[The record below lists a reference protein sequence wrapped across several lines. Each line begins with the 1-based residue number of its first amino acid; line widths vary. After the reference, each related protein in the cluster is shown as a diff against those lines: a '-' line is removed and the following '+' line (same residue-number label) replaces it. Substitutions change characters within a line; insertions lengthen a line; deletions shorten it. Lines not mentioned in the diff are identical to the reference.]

1 MKKKIVSVPLI
12 ALAAAAV
19 LAAVWSV
26 AQTKDDVAAD
36 VRKRLRRDNGNAAIR
51 CCEVKSGARRGPVL
65 LQIDLPAGRSCD
77 IKSLSEIPVPFSV
90 VIKGDIKEMPDFANT
105 PIVDLSLY
113 SSGQAW
119 IRRGGDLSE
128 FRHLKSLTLG
138 KIGMEELLKLKLPAG
153 LQSFS
158 ADFTGDAELDLAFF
172 AGAEKLENLSLGS
185 FDGTL
190 KLQVPETGL
199 PQISTLLLF
208 GNCTGY
214 EKLVKTVPLKRLIF
228 QSMKIPHR
236 FLRTPEVARIDR
248 LILKDSAVL

>member
-1 MKKKIVSVPLI
+1 MKKKNFSISVVV
-12 ALAAAAV
+12 LAAAAI

-26 AQTKDDVAAD
+26 MRTRDDVAAD
-36 VRKRLRRDNGNAAIR
+36 TRKRLRRDNGNAAIR
-51 CCEVKSGARRGPVL
+51 CCGGKLETRRGPVL
-65 LQIDLPAGRSCD
+65 LQIDLPAGRFCD

-90 VIKGDIKEMPDFANT
+90 VIKGDIKAMPDFANT
-105 PIVDLSLY
+105 PIVDLTLY

-119 IRRGGDLSE
+119 IRRGGNLSK

-153 LQSFS
+153 LQFFS

-172 AGAEKLENLSLGS
+172 AGAEKLETLSVGS

-199 PQISTLLLF
+199 PQISTLILF

-214 EKLVKTVPLKRLIF
+214 EKLVKTAPLKQLVF

-236 FLRTPEVARIDR
+236 FLLTPEVARIDR
-248 LILKDSAVL
+248 LILKDSAVF